1 MFSYFKY
8 VHSTRISIVRANA
21 KVMTIKTKKN
31 STKSHLRF
39 GFHLEKKKK
48 TPVARRR
55 VFCWARDRFENL
67 ELRPFAY
74 NAGGVNAIRRRAE
87 NETDAAVLAEHGGGN
102 VFPLYFSDLAEN
114 GNYLEPEEIAVRK
127 GVCGDP
133 RLVRIL
139 KENQKIAKKKD
150 RTSPHYDGSIR
161 SPCNYVLLVRPSR
174 KIPQQLRRVLSTPR
188 AQNPG
193 QTASLFLSL
202 APLFWSL
209 VV

>member
-1 MFSYFKY
+1 MCS
-8 VHSTRISIVRANA
+8 A
-21 KVMTIKTKKN
+21 
-31 STKSHLRF
+31 
-39 GFHLEKKKK
+39 G
-48 TPVARRR
+48 
-55 VFCWARDRFENL
+55 RDRFENL

-174 KIPQQLRRVLSTPR
+174 KIPQQFKKGFINSPSSKPR
-188 AQNPG
+188 SN
-193 QTASLFLSL
+193 SEFLFKPRSAL
-202 APLFWSL
+202 L
-209 VV
+209 VACGVGSRDPWLVRAM